1 MWYPTPV
8 TDHPLQLAGDFAD
21 TEPESE
27 VQAEQA
33 RGSIRR
39 LAVALGL
46 SLVLA
51 FLCFVLAPRWGVY
64 LPMIVPLMGFG
75 AIALGT
81 IMAAAE
87 ARPKTPEQADDE
99 ADAPG
104 RPICCSGPRPIG
116 EATRRNCGC
125 R

>member
-1 MWYPTPV
+1 MLDIPAHSEPAEVWSAVAEPRDPE
-8 TDHPLQLAGDFAD
+8 AD
-21 TEPESE
+21 
-27 VQAEQA
+27 VAEA
-33 RGSIRR
+33 RGSLRR

-64 LPMIVPLMGFG
+64 LPMAVPLMGFG

-81 IMAAAE
+81 ILAAAE
-87 ARPKTPEQADDE
+87 SSRGRKAPEPEID
-99 ADAPG
+99 PG
-104 RPICCSGPRPIG
+104 RPMCCSGPRPVG
-116 EATRRNCGC
+116 EATRRSECC